1 MNNCGADKS
10 VRNYLN
16 TYYSILNNMIRKM
29 TGAGLTC
36 SISHNFIVQMLP
48 HHRAAIE
55 MSNNILKYTC
65 DETLCNIAQQIIK
78 EQTESIDNMLSIK
91 CECSEHRNS
100 NRDLCVYQCK
110 MNSIMQNMFL
120 KMQCAKSTNSID
132 CNFLRE
138 MIPHHMGAVEMAQNA
153 LKFNIC
159 SGLNPILKAIIEN
172 QKKGIERMQ
181 KLMKALDCEC

>member
-1 MNNCGADKS
+1 MNNCSADKG
-10 VRNYLN
+10 VRDYLN
-16 TYYSILNNMIRKM
+16 TYYGILNNMIRKM

-91 CECSEHRNS
+91 CECSEHTNS

-110 MNSIMQNMFL
+110 MNSILQNMFL
-120 KMQCAKSTNSID
+120 KMQCAKSTYNTD

-159 SGLNPILKAIIEN
+159 PNLNPVLKAIIEN
-172 QKKGIERMQ
+172 QKEGIERMR
-181 KLMKALDCEC
+181 KLMNTLECER